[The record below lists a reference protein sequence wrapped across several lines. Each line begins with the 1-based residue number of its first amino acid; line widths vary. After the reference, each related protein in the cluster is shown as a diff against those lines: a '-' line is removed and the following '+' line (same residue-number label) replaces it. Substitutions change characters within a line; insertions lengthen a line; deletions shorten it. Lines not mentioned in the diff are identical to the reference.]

1 MVFVFSP
8 TTLAHTL
15 GLVDWIFSVRYPEW
29 DLFREC
35 LLLPGVCSSHDTVS
49 SHTHTYNLFLSPHSI
64 PIMNSGCHT
73 DVHTHTHFLLHFSH
87 SHSLPPSHTPWN
99 SSQAVLP
106 AAALLGAP
114 SVFSSGLRDLNFLPG
129 EPSPDTH
136 WGRKCAQTE
145 EEPCHSGLYA

>member
-1 MVFVFSP
+1 MWDIQSGISSGNVCCYPASAAPMTHSP
-8 TTLAHTL
+8 HT
-15 GLVDWIFSVRYPEW
+15 Y
-29 DLFREC
+29 
-35 LLLPGVCSSHDTVS
+35 

-64 PIMNSGCHT
+64 PVMNSGCHT
-73 DVHTHTHFLLHFSH
+73 DVHTHTHSLLHFSH

-129 EPSPDTH
+129 EPSPDTQ
-136 WGRKCAQTE
+136 GTQVCADRGGALSFWPVGIASWCSCFWSTCMF
-145 EEPCHSGLYA
+145 P